1 MIVSVAGLSGS
12 SPSGQGTGQFD
23 RFPDPGGWSHR
34 PVTPAARAIAG
45 GNGFRNGCST
55 TFSGITQHSVASTEC
70 RLSGSLIWCC
80 LHAPSALLVDT
91 C

>member
-1 MIVSVAGLSGS
+1 MIVSLAGLSGS
-12 SPSGQGTGQFD
+12 SPSGQG
-23 RFPDPGGWSHR
+23 
-34 PVTPAARAIAG
+34 AG

-55 TFSGITQHSVASTEC
+55 TFSGITQHSVASTEY